1 METIL
6 YFYPAAASFVSKD
19 LQILES
25 EFRVKS
31 FLFAQTSQKKTFLG
45 FFKQS
50 FFLLRHFQTKILV
63 IQFGGYH
70 SFLPCLFGYL
80 FNKKTILILGGTDC
94 ASFPEFNYGNY
105 RKKALGYFTRKSIE
119 WAKIIVPVH
128 KAMVDYPYTYFEAQ
142 NPRQGFKNFTG
153 KVNGRI
159 EVAEYGF
166 EPPAH
171 LNATNRELGFV
182 CIAGF
187 NRENIYYLKGL
198 DLICKIAPHFPQY
211 PFTIVGAKG
220 KYVNYPVPEN
230 VKILPF
236 IHEDEKIAILNKYRF
251 YFQLS
256 LSEGFPNALCEAM
269 VNGMIAIVSDVCSMP
284 DIVNGAG
291 FVLKHRDEKEL
302 IALIEN
308 ILLEDLD
315 QLSLKNAEK
324 IRSHYLPQNRK
335 KRLLEIIKS

>member
-1 METIL
+1 MAEL
-6 YFYPAAASFVSKD
+6 KW
-19 LQILES
+19 
-25 EFRVKS
+25 
-31 FLFAQTSQKKTFLG
+31 
-45 FFKQS
+45 QS
-50 FFLLRHFQTKILV
+50 MVLNLRR
-63 IQFGGYH
+63 
-70 SFLPCLFGYL
+70 
-80 FNKKTILILGGTDC
+80 D
-94 ASFPEFNYGNY
+94 
-105 RKKALGYFTRKSIE
+105 
-119 WAKIIVPVH
+119 
-128 KAMVDYPYTYFEAQ
+128 
-142 NPRQGFKNFTG
+142 
-153 KVNGRI
+153 
-159 EVAEYGF
+159 
-166 EPPAH
+166 

-302 IALIEN
+302 IALIET

-324 IRSHYLPQNRK
+324 IRSHYPPQNRK